1 MKKTRSFSL
10 ELDMYEEIVEYKD
23 KYKLSSVN
31 IALERMLLERRNIL
45 NLLNGKELIKAE
57 ESTINIQNT
66 REIVEE
72 NSVLKKSLSDSYN
85 NMPD

>member
-10 ELDMYEEIVEYKD
+10 ELDMYEEIVAYKD

-45 NLLNGKELIKAE
+45 NLVNGKELIKTE
-57 ESTINIQNT
+57 EPIINIQ
-66 REIVEE
+66 EKVEE
-72 NSVLKKSLSDSYN
+72 NSILKKSLSESYN

>member
-45 NLLNGKELIKAE
+45 NMLNGKEQIIKNE
-57 ESTINIQNT
+57 EPTANIPQKN
-66 REIVEE
+66 ED
-72 NSVLKKSLSDSYN
+72 NLALKKSLNESYN